1 MSNALTVQSE
11 DRMID
16 VMRASLYP
24 GAKPDSIRMVMG
36 YCAARNLDPLRKPV
50 HIVPMWVKEPGSDKG
65 AMQDVVMPGIALYRI
80 EAARTGEYAGK
91 SEPIFGPM
99 LTQRLANV
107 EVSFPAWCK
116 VTVYRMVNG
125 QRCEF
130 TALEYWLENY
140 ATAKRD
146 TDAPNAMWKKRAFGQ
161 LAKCA
166 EAQALRM
173 AFPEAT
179 GGEATAEEME
189 GKVLEPRAVEN
200 LAAASAAPPAPPVE
214 APLLLIG
221 PDAKEYV
228 LKSLETWLA
237 WAKAAIGKIEP
248 DALGA
253 WRDANKA
260 HIEAVA
266 DRFPDVPVVETII
279 SAIDHRRAYAAE
291 PAAAQEQYN
300 PTAEEIA
307 AELSAMKRD
316 VRGATQ

>member
-11 DRMID
+11 ERMID

-99 LTQRLANV
+99 MTQKLSGV
-107 EVSFPAWCK
+107 EISFPAWCK

-200 LAAASAAPPAPPVE
+200 LAAAPVAPPAE
-214 APLLLIG
+214 ALLLLIG
-221 PDAKEYV
+221 PDAKEYAF
-228 LKSLETWLA
+228 KGLETWLA
-237 WAKAAIGKIEP
+237 AAKRAISKIEP
-248 DALGA
+248 DALNA

-266 DRFPDVPVVETII
+266 ERFPDVPVMETII
-279 SAIDHRRAYAAE
+279 AAIDHRREYAETQTQEAAE
-291 PAAAQEQYN
+291 
-300 PTAEEIA
+300 
-307 AELSAMKRD
+307 
-316 VRGATQ
+316 

>member
-99 LTQRLANV
+99 FTQKLGGAD
-107 EVSFPAWCK
+107 VSFPLWCK

-130 TALEYWLENY
+130 AALEYWLENY

-200 LAAASAAPPAPPVE
+200 LAAAPAAPPAPPAE
-214 APLLLIG
+214 APLMLFG
-221 PDAKEYV
+221 PDAKEYGF
-228 LKSLETWLA
+228 KDLETWIVA
-237 WAKAAIGKIEP
+237 ARRAIGKIEP
-248 DALGA
+248 AALAA
-253 WRDANKA
+253 WRDTNKA
-260 HIEAVA
+260 HIETVA
-266 DRFPDVPVVETII
+266 DRFQDFPVVETII
-279 SAIDHRRAYAAE
+279 AAIDQRRTYAE
-291 PAAAQEQYN
+291 TQTQE
-300 PTAEEIA
+300 AEE
-307 AELSAMKRD
+307 
-316 VRGATQ
+316 

>member
-11 DRMID
+11 ERMID

-99 LTQRLANV
+99 QTQRLGGSD
-107 EVSFPAWCK
+107 VSFPAWCK

-200 LAAASAAPPAPPVE
+200 LAAAPTPEPVE

-221 PDAKEYV
+221 PNTTEYAF
-228 LKSLETWLA
+228 KSLKTWLEA
-237 WAKAAIGKIEP
+237 AKRAIGQVEP
-248 DALGA
+248 DALSA

-266 DRFPDVPVVETII
+266 ERFPDVPVMETII
-279 SAIDHRRAYAAE
+279 AAIDHRREYSK
-291 PAAAQEQYN
+291 EQYN

-307 AELSAMKRD
+307 AEVSVMKRD
-316 VRGATQ
+316 VRGAAQ

>member
-99 LTQRLANV
+99 QTQKLANV
-107 EVSFPAWCK
+107 EVSFPLWCK

-140 ATAKRD
+140 AAAKRD

-200 LAAASAAPPAPPVE
+200 LAAAPAPEPVE
-214 APLLLIG
+214 APLPLVA
-221 PDAKEYV
+221 PNTAEYSF
-228 LKSLETWLA
+228 KGIETWHKAALKALGMLGDDAAAISA
-237 WAKAAIGKIEP
+237 WASANKDSFSAVEVRYADTIKTVRAAI
-248 DALGA
+248 DARL
-253 WRDANKA
+253 DQ
-260 HIEAVA
+260 I
-266 DRFPDVPVVETII
+266 
-279 SAIDHRRAYAAE
+279 
-291 PAAAQEQYN
+291 AAAQEQYN

-307 AELSAMKRD
+307 AEVSAMKRD

>member
-11 DRMID
+11 ERMID

-99 LTQRLANV
+99 MTQKLSGV
-107 EVSFPAWCK
+107 EISFPAWCK

-179 GGEATAEEME
+179 GGEPTAEEME

-200 LAAASAAPPAPPVE
+200 LATAPPAPPAEV
-214 APLLLIG
+214 PLLLIG
-221 PDAKEYV
+221 PDAKEYAFNGV
-228 LKSLETWLA
+228 KKWLE
-237 WAKAAIGKIEP
+237 AAGRAISKVEP

-266 DRFPDVPVVETII
+266 DLFPDVPVVETII
-279 SAIDHRRAYAAE
+279 AAIDHRREYAETQTQE
-291 PAAAQEQYN
+291 PAQ
-300 PTAEEIA
+300 
-307 AELSAMKRD
+307 
-316 VRGATQ
+316 

>member
-11 DRMID
+11 ERMID

-99 LTQRLANV
+99 MTQKLGGAD
-107 EVSFPAWCK
+107 VSFPAWCK

-146 TDAPNAMWKKRAFGQ
+146 SDAPNSMWKKRAFGQ

-200 LAAASAAPPAPPVE
+200 LAAAPAAPPAAPAE
-214 APLLLIG
+214 APLPLVA
-221 PDAKEYV
+221 PDTTEYSI
-228 LKSLETWLA
+228 KGIETWQ
-237 WAKAAIGKIEP
+237 KAALKALGMLGDDVGAIRAWYAANDLAFAAVASRHPDVERNIRASIDARL
-248 DALGA
+248 DAL
-253 WRDANKA
+253 
-260 HIEAVA
+260 
-266 DRFPDVPVVETII
+266 
-279 SAIDHRRAYAAE
+279 AE
-291 PAAAQEQYN
+291 PEEVAQ
-300 PTAEEIA
+300 
-307 AELSAMKRD
+307 
-316 VRGATQ
+316 

>member
-1 MSNALTVQSE
+1 MSNALTIQAE

-99 LTQRLANV
+99 QTQRLGGSD
-107 EVSFPAWCK
+107 VSFPAWCK

-200 LAAASAAPPAPPVE
+200 LAAAPAPDPVE
-214 APLLLIG
+214 APLPLVA
-221 PDAKEYV
+221 PDAQEYA
-228 LKSLETWLA
+228 LKDVETWR
-237 WAKAAIGKIEP
+237 KAAMK
-248 DALGA
+248 ALGMLGDDAGAIRA
-253 WRDANKA
+253 WYAANDMA
-260 HIEAVA
+260 FAAVA
-266 DRFPDVPVVETII
+266 ERYPDTEKAVRAV
-279 SAIDHRRAYAAE
+279 IDGRLDELAE
-291 PAAAQEQYN
+291 PAAEEAAQ
-300 PTAEEIA
+300 
-307 AELSAMKRD
+307 
-316 VRGATQ
+316 

>member
-11 DRMID
+11 ERMID
-16 VMRASLYP
+16 VMRVSLYP

-50 HIVPMWVKEPGSDKG
+50 HIVPMWVKEQGSDKG
-65 AMQDVVMPGIALYRI
+65 VMQDVVMPGIALYRI

-91 SEPIFGPM
+91 SEPVFGPM
-99 LTQRLANV
+99 MTQKLSGV

-200 LAAASAAPPAPPVE
+200 LATAPVAPPAPPAE
-214 APLLLIG
+214 APLPLVAPDTTEHAIKGIETWHKAALKALGMLGDDPAAIRAWYAANDLAFAAVAARY
-221 PDAKEYV
+221 PDAERNIRA
-228 LKSLETWLA
+228 S
-237 WAKAAIGKIEP
+237 IGARL
-248 DALGA
+248 DAL
-253 WRDANKA
+253 
-260 HIEAVA
+260 
-266 DRFPDVPVVETII
+266 
-279 SAIDHRRAYAAE
+279 AE
-291 PAAAQEQYN
+291 LEEAAQ
-300 PTAEEIA
+300 
-307 AELSAMKRD
+307 
-316 VRGATQ
+316 

>member
-1 MSNALTVQSE
+1 MSNALIVQSE

-99 LTQRLANV
+99 QTQRLGGAD
-107 EVSFPAWCK
+107 VSFPAWCK

-166 EAQALRM
+166 EAQARRM

-200 LAAASAAPPAPPVE
+200 LAAAPAPEPAEASLPLVAPDTTEYNFKGIETWHKAALKALGMLGDDAAAISAWASANKDSFDLVE
-214 APLLLIG
+214 ARYADTI
-221 PDAKEYV
+221 KTV
-228 LKSLETWLA
+228 R
-237 WAKAAIGKIEP
+237 AAINARL
-248 DALGA
+248 DDL
-253 WRDANKA
+253 
-260 HIEAVA
+260 
-266 DRFPDVPVVETII
+266 
-279 SAIDHRRAYAAE
+279 AE
-291 PAAAQEQYN
+291 PAAEEVAQ
-300 PTAEEIA
+300 
-307 AELSAMKRD
+307 
-316 VRGATQ
+316 

>member
-1 MSNALTVQSE
+1 MSNALTIQAE

-99 LTQRLANV
+99 QTQRLGGAD
-107 EVSFPAWCK
+107 VSFPAWCK

-189 GKVLEPRAVEN
+189 GKVLEPRAVDN
-200 LAAASAAPPAPPVE
+200 LAAAPAPEPAEASLPLVAPDTTEYSFKGIETWHKAALKALGMLGDDAAAISAWASANKDSFSVVE
-214 APLLLIG
+214 ARYADTI
-221 PDAKEYV
+221 KTV
-228 LKSLETWLA
+228 R
-237 WAKAAIGKIEP
+237 AAI
-248 DALGA
+248 DARL
-253 WRDANKA
+253 D
-260 HIEAVA
+260 
-266 DRFPDVPVVETII
+266 DL
-279 SAIDHRRAYAAE
+279 AE
-291 PAAAQEQYN
+291 PAA
-300 PTAEEIA
+300 EE
-307 AELSAMKRD
+307 
-316 VRGATQ
+316 ATQ

>member
-11 DRMID
+11 ERMID

-99 LTQRLANV
+99 FTQKLGGAD
-107 EVSFPAWCK
+107 VSFPLWCK

-189 GKVLEPRAVEN
+189 GKVLEPHAVKN
-200 LAAASAAPPAPPVE
+200 LAAAPPAPPVE
-214 APLLLIG
+214 APLPLVA
-221 PDAKEYV
+221 PDAQEYA
-228 LKSLETWLA
+228 LKDVETWR
-237 WAKAAIGKIEP
+237 KAAMK
-248 DALGA
+248 ALGMLGDDAGAIRA
-253 WRDANKA
+253 WYAANDMA
-260 HIEAVA
+260 FAAVA
-266 DRFPDVPVVETII
+266 ERYPDTEKAVRAV
-279 SAIDHRRAYAAE
+279 IDGRLDELAE
-291 PAAAQEQYN
+291 PAAEEAAQ
-300 PTAEEIA
+300 
-307 AELSAMKRD
+307 
-316 VRGATQ
+316 

>member
-99 LTQRLANV
+99 QTQRLGGAD
-107 EVSFPAWCK
+107 VSFPAWCK

-200 LAAASAAPPAPPVE
+200 LAAAPAPEPAEASLPLVAPDTTEYNFKGIETWHKAALKALGMLGDDAAAISAWASANKDSFDLVE
-214 APLLLIG
+214 ARYADTI
-221 PDAKEYV
+221 KTV
-228 LKSLETWLA
+228 R
-237 WAKAAIGKIEP
+237 AAINARL
-248 DALGA
+248 DDL
-253 WRDANKA
+253 
-260 HIEAVA
+260 
-266 DRFPDVPVVETII
+266 
-279 SAIDHRRAYAAE
+279 AE
-291 PAAAQEQYN
+291 PAAEEVAQ
-300 PTAEEIA
+300 
-307 AELSAMKRD
+307 
-316 VRGATQ
+316 

>member
-1 MSNALTVQSE
+1 MSNALTIQAE

-99 LTQRLANV
+99 QTQRLGGSD
-107 EVSFPAWCK
+107 VSFPAWCK

-179 GGEATAEEME
+179 GGEPTAEEME

-200 LAAASAAPPAPPVE
+200 LAAAPDPEPVE
-214 APLLLIG
+214 APLPLVA
-221 PDAKEYV
+221 PDTTEYSF
-228 LKSLETWLA
+228 KGIEIWQ
-237 WAKAAIGKIEP
+237 KAALKALGMLGDDVGAIRAWYAANDLAFAAVAARYPDIERNIRASIDARL
-248 DALGA
+248 DAL
-253 WRDANKA
+253 
-260 HIEAVA
+260 
-266 DRFPDVPVVETII
+266 
-279 SAIDHRRAYAAE
+279 AE
-291 PAAAQEQYN
+291 PEEVAQ
-300 PTAEEIA
+300 
-307 AELSAMKRD
+307 
-316 VRGATQ
+316 

>member
-11 DRMID
+11 ERMID

-99 LTQRLANV
+99 MTQKLSGV

-179 GGEATAEEME
+179 GGEPTAEEME

-200 LAAASAAPPAPPVE
+200 LAAAPVAPPAPPAE
-214 APLLLIG
+214 APLPLVA
-221 PDAKEYV
+221 PNAQEYSF
-228 LKSLETWLA
+228 KGIETWQ
-237 WAKAAIGKIEP
+237 KAAQR
-248 DALGA
+248 ALGQVSNDLA
-253 WRDANKA
+253 ALRVWREANLD
-260 HIEAVA
+260 HFREISSRHPEQVRLIEMM
-266 DRFPDVPVVETII
+266 I
-279 SAIDHRRAYAAE
+279 SDLMNTAYAPE
-291 PAAAQEQYN
+291 ETQTQEAAQ
-300 PTAEEIA
+300 
-307 AELSAMKRD
+307 
-316 VRGATQ
+316 

>member
-99 LTQRLANV
+99 QTQRLGGSD
-107 EVSFPAWCK
+107 VSFPAWCK

-146 TDAPNAMWKKRAFGQ
+146 SDAPNAMWKKRAFGQ

-179 GGEATAEEME
+179 GGEPTAEEME

-200 LAAASAAPPAPPVE
+200 LAAAPDSEPVE
-214 APLLLIG
+214 APLPLVA
-221 PDAKEYV
+221 PDTTEYSF
-228 LKSLETWLA
+228 KGIETWH
-237 WAKAAIGKIEP
+237 KAAMKALGMLGDDAAAIIAWESANKDSFAVVEARYADTIKIVRAAINARL
-248 DALGA
+248 DAL
-253 WRDANKA
+253 
-260 HIEAVA
+260 
-266 DRFPDVPVVETII
+266 
-279 SAIDHRRAYAAE
+279 AE
-291 PAAAQEQYN
+291 PAA
-300 PTAEEIA
+300 EEIA
-307 AELSAMKRD
+307 
-316 VRGATQ
+316 Q

>member
-1 MSNALTVQSE
+1 MSNAITVQSE

-91 SEPIFGPM
+91 SEPIFWPM
-99 LTQRLANV
+99 QTQRLGGAD
-107 EVSFPAWCK
+107 VSFPAWCK

-179 GGEATAEEME
+179 GGESTAEEME

-200 LAAASAAPPAPPVE
+200 LAAAPPAPPAD
-214 APLLLIG
+214 APLPLVA
-221 PDAKEYV
+221 PDTTEHAIRGIETWHKAAMKALGMLGDDPAAIRAWGDANADAFDAVAARYPYTVKIIREAITARFYDISEAKE
-228 LKSLETWLA
+228 
-237 WAKAAIGKIEP
+237 
-248 DALGA
+248 
-253 WRDANKA
+253 
-260 HIEAVA
+260 
-266 DRFPDVPVVETII
+266 
-279 SAIDHRRAYAAE
+279 AAE
-291 PAAAQEQYN
+291 
-300 PTAEEIA
+300 
-307 AELSAMKRD
+307 
-316 VRGATQ
+316 